1 MSADSFRLRI
11 LPLSLAGWISRQQ
24 HDVIEYLVEENRAL
38 KEQLRGR
45 RLALTDD
52 QRRRLAAKGKILGR
66 SVLAAIAT
74 IVTPDTILRWHRQL
88 IARRWTY
95 PDKRKGRP
103 GVMKEIRRLVVRMA
117 KENSTWGYRRIQ
129 GALKN
134 LGHRVARSTIAKVL
148 KEHGLKPSPDRPSS
162 WKTFMKAHW
171 GEVVGMDF
179 FTKEVWTA
187 RGLVTY
193 YVLFLIDL
201 KSRRIHIAGAT
212 PFPGESFMAQ
222 VARNLT
228 DAMDGF
234 LLTKRILI
242 CDRDDKFTEQ
252 FKKTIEARG
261 VEVVVTP
268 YQAPN
273 CNAYAERLVRS
284 IKDECLHRMILFGE
298 RNLLRCLGEFTAHYH
313 AERNHQ
319 GIGNELIDGGELSVS
334 GPVECHERLDGLLKY
349 YRRAA

>member
-1 MSADSFRLRI
+1 
-11 LPLSLAGWISRQQ
+11 
-24 HDVIEYLVEENRAL
+24 
-38 KEQLRGR
+38 
-45 RLALTDD
+45 
-52 QRRRLAAKGKILGR
+52 
-66 SVLAAIAT
+66 
-74 IVTPDTILRWHRQL
+74 
-88 IARRWTY
+88 
-95 PDKRKGRP
+95 
-103 GVMKEIRRLVVRMA
+103 MKEIRSLVVLMA

-129 GALKN
+129 GALEN
-134 LGHRVARSTIAKVL
+134 LGYRVARSTIAKVL

-179 FTKEVWTA
+179 FTTEVWTA

-201 KSRRIHIAGAT
+201 KTRRVHIAGAT

-228 DAMDGF
+228 DMMDGF
-234 LLTKRILI
+234 LLTKRIRI
-242 CDRDDKFTEQ
+242 CYRDDKFTDQ
-252 FKKTIEARG
+252 FKRAIEAFG
-261 VEVVVTP
+261 VRVVVTP

-273 CNAYAERLVRS
+273 CNAHAERFVRS
-284 IKDECLHRMILFGE
+284 IKEECLNRMTLFGE
-298 RNLLRCLGEFTAHYH
+298 RSLLRCLREFTAHYH

-319 GIGNELIDGGELSVS
+319 GIGNELIDAGKLVVS
-334 GPVECHERLDGLLKY
+334 GPVECQERLGGLLKY

>member
-1 MSADSFRLRI
+1 MADSYPLRI
-11 LPLSLAGWISRQQ
+11 LLLTLAGWISRHQQ
-24 HDVIEYLVEENRAL
+24 DVIEYLIEENRVL
-38 KEQLRGR
+38 KEQLQGR
-45 RLALTDD
+45 RLRLTDE
-52 QRRRLAAKGKILGR
+52 QRRRLAAKGKVLGR
-66 SVLAAIAT
+66 SVLAAVAT
-74 IVTPDTILRWHRQL
+74 IVTPDTILRWHRRL
-88 IARRWTY
+88 TARKWTY
-95 PDKRKGRP
+95 PVKQKGRP
-103 GVMKEIRRLVVRMA
+103 GVMKEIRRLVVQMA
-117 KENSTWGYRRIQ
+117 RDTSTWGYRRIQ

-179 FTKEVWTA
+179 FTTEVWTA

-201 KSRRIHIAGAT
+201 KTRRVHIAGAT

-228 DAMDGF
+228 DMMDGF

-252 FKKTIEARG
+252 FKRTVEARG

-273 CNAYAERLVRS
+273 CNAHAERFVRS
-284 IKDECLHRMILFGE
+284 IKEECLHRMILFGE
-298 RNLLRCLGEFTAHYH
+298 RSLQRCLREFTAHYH

-319 GIGNELIDGGELSVS
+319 GIGNELIDGAELSVS
-334 GPVECHERLDGLLKY
+334 GPVECQERLGGLLKY

>member
-1 MSADSFRLRI
+1 MADTLRLRI
-11 LPLSLAGWISRQQ
+11 LLLTLAGWISRHQQ
-24 HDVIEYLVEENRAL
+24 DVIEYLIEENRVL
-38 KEQLRGR
+38 EEQLRGR
-45 RLALTDD
+45 RLRLTDD
-52 QRRRLAAKGKILGR
+52 QRRRLAAKAKVLGR
-66 SVLAAIAT
+66 SVLAAVAT
-74 IVTPDTILRWHRQL
+74 IVTPDTLLRWHRQL
-88 IARRWTY
+88 IARKWTY
-95 PDKRKGRP
+95 PVKRKGRP

-117 KENSTWGYRRIQ
+117 RDNSTWGYRRIQ

-179 FTKEVWTA
+179 LTTEVWTA

-201 KSRRIHIAGAT
+201 RSRRVHIAGAT

-228 DAMDGF
+228 DMMDGF
-234 LLTKRILI
+234 LLTKRVLI
-242 CDRDDKFTEQ
+242 CDRDAKFTEQ
-252 FKKTIEARG
+252 FKKAIEAFG
-261 VEVVVTP
+261 VRVVVTP

-273 CNAYAERLVRS
+273 CNAHAERFVRS
-284 IKDECLHRMILFGE
+284 IKEECLNRMILFGE
-298 RNLLRCLGEFTAHYH
+298 RSLLRCLREFTAHYH

-319 GIGNELIDGGELSVS
+319 GIDNELVDGGELPAV
-334 GPVECHERLDGLLKY
+334 GPVECQERLGGLLKY